1 MSLKIRLARGG
12 AKKKPYYR
20 LVVTNSRS
28 PRDSKFLEKVGTY
41 NPLLGKD
48 NDKRY
53 TINVERIKHW
63 LAIGAKPSEPV
74 ARYLRQ
80 AGIYTAK
87 PTFTAKA
94 KGSNLKKKAADA
106 AAKAAAPAPE
116 APAPAPAEAPA
127 A

>member
-28 PRDSKFLEKVGTY
+28 PRDSKFLEKLGTY

-48 NDKRY
+48 NPKRY
-53 TINVERIKHW
+53 TLNEERIKHW
-63 LAIGAKPSEPV
+63 LTIGAIPSEPV
-74 ARYLRQ
+74 ARQLRKV
-80 AGIYTAK
+80 GIISTKPTNTAK
-87 PTFTAKA
+87 TKGTGVKKA
-94 KGSNLKKKAADA
+94 KGAEASAPAPV
-106 AAKAAAPAPE
+106 AAAPAAE
-116 APAPAPAEAPA
+116 AAAPA